1 MSEQHRICE
10 RAIAL
15 LLTFALLSVSF
26 LMGTTTSRAST
37 NSSLLL
43 VGRLALA
50 GEQSMYVNGNQAGSG
65 TTVFSGMRLQTP
77 AGVDAVVQLG
87 ALGHLNMEPNTDL
100 LLDFST
106 GRVEVKVATGD
117 VTLATNDGVNGALTT
132 ADGRMLRSEGAK
144 AAVLM
149 SANGAVPAARR
160 LSGKQKAAIII
171 PIVAAIVIIA
181 IVVADDDDESPSNP

>member
-1 MSEQHRICE
+1 
-10 RAIAL
+10 
-15 LLTFALLSVSF
+15 
-26 LMGTTTSRAST
+26 
-37 NSSLLL
+37 
-43 VGRLALA
+43 
-50 GEQSMYVNGNQAGSG
+50 MYVNGNQAGSG

-87 ALGHLNMEPNTDL
+87 ALGHLAIEPNTDL

-106 GRVEVKVATGD
+106 GRVEVKVASGD

-132 ADGRMLRSEGAK
+132 ADGRTLRSENAK
-144 AAVLM
+144 AAVLT
-149 SANGAVPAARR
+149 SANGVTTPAARR